1 MKSRLIILSLGLSP
15 PGTMGGN
22 SKITVEMARCLDGK
36 REVHFILPEN
46 KLATLTD
53 NVPSNH
59 GIHIHTIAAFT
70 GEDKL
75 NPLTSIKWFMPRLRI
90 ILKDISAGPNDYLY
104 CCSDFH
110 VDVVPPY
117 VLQKEFGFRWLP
129 SVFLFVPF
137 VFENLSRGYKF
148 PAIKYIIYWFYQRTL
163 FTLMKRRATGFVVTN
178 RSDFARFPKRFA
190 NKLFD
195 YYGGVNIEQ
204 IPPPHSNIPT
214 FEHSNIP
221 TFEHSNNLSVVFCS
235 RLHPQ
240 KGIDA
245 FLDTWKEV
253 LRLLSN
259 RTIEHSN
266 IQTFKL
272 SVIGNGD
279 PSYERYLKEKANRLG
294 IADTIE
300 WLGYVNNEAK
310 FRIYAK
316 SRVFVHPT
324 VFDNNGMVAAE
335 ALCTGLPVVMQDLPA
350 LRDVYTTGCL
360 KVPFGDRNAFAA
372 AVVSLLTDPAKY
384 AATAPNPDQL
394 AALRAHWKW
403 ESRAAEF
410 DQWLDSLTCTPNGE
424 MLSYP
429 HAQGTRD
436 VIHDRQPNDGRG
448 LHPFASR
455 RERALSDLSRV
466 RVLAEAF
473 ASQPSGASDSSP
485 RDSLRKVIEIAKAHG
500 LYITV
505 PSPPSATGV
514 VTGELISK
522 RTGESEVYFNATERA
537 YYKVKWPA
545 AKAHI
550 KHTTERDW
558 LYEHIIHNILFPD
571 TAYDFIGI
579 TEEVGELKIILRQ
592 QEVQSESAP
601 SDAQIAAHLVS
612 LGLTPEDRFFFG
624 NDLLAVTDVSAQ
636 SDNVLLDDAGNLRFI
651 DPLIRL
657 KKPAVD
663 VIDSLV
669 GGCIQ

>member
-1 MKSRLIILSLGLSP
+1 MKNRLIILALGLSP

-22 SKITVEMARCLDGK
+22 SKITVEMARCLAGK

-53 NVPSNH
+53 NVPANH
-59 GIHIHTIAAFT
+59 GIHIHTLPAFT

-75 NPLTSIKWFMPRLRI
+75 NPIAAIRWFTPRLRSV
-90 ILKDISAGPNDYLY
+90 LREISAGPNDFLY

-110 VDVVPPY
+110 VDVLPPY
-117 VLQKEFGFRWLP
+117 TLQKEFGFRWLP

-148 PAIKYIIYWFYQRTL
+148 PAIKYIIYWFYQRAL
-163 FTLMKRRATGFVVTN
+163 FALMKRRATGFVVTN
-178 RSDFARFPKRFA
+178 RSDFARFPKCFT

-204 IPPPHSNIPT
+204 IPGRRSKVEGRT
-214 FEHSNIP
+214 KD
-221 TFEHSNNLSVVFCS
+221 VVFCS

-245 FLDTWKEV
+245 FLDTWKIIV
-253 LRLLSN
+253 AHLRSHPSSPIPHPSL
-259 RTIEHSN
+259 TI
-266 IQTFKL
+266 
-272 SVIGNGD
+272 IGNGS
-279 PSYERYLKEKANRLG
+279 PSYESYLKDKAQRLG

-310 FRIYAK
+310 FRIYAE

-360 KVPFGDRNAFAA
+360 KVPFGDRDAFAA

-384 AATAPNPDQL
+384 ASTAPTPDQL
-394 AALRAHWKW
+394 AALRAHWNW
-403 ESRAAEF
+403 EARAAEF
-410 DQWLDSLTCTPNGE
+410 DRWLDGLNE
-424 MLSYP
+424 NVLSYA
-429 HAQGTRD
+429 HAQGTGNAL
-436 VIHDRQPNDGRG
+436 HDGQPDDGGG

-455 RERALSDLSRV
+455 RERALSDLSRI
-466 RVLAEAF
+466 RVLAEALSSELLR
-473 ASQPSGASDSSP
+473 ASQHGERASVRELTAAIVNAAKP
-485 RDSLRKVIEIAKAHG
+485 LGLHRPYESLKGFGDV
-500 LYITV
+500 
-505 PSPPSATGV
+505 
-514 VTGELISK
+514 K
-522 RTGESEVYFNATERA
+522 RRQSGESEVFASADNAFIV
-537 YYKVKWPA
+537 KVKDPTAKEPIKLTSPA
-545 AKAHI
+545 
-550 KHTTERDW
+550 DW

-571 TAYDFIGI
+571 TPYEFVGV
-579 TEEVGELKIILRQ
+579 TEQVGLLRIILRQ
-592 QEVQSESAP
+592 TNVEAIARP
-601 SDAQIAAHLVS
+601 SDTQIAAHLAS
-612 LGLTPEDRFFFG
+612 LGLKPEDRYFFG
-624 NDLLAVTDVSAQ
+624 NNLLAVTDVSAA

-657 KKPAVD
+657 KKPATE
-663 VIDSLV
+663 VIDQLV
-669 GGCIQ
+669 GDFSA

>member
-1 MKSRLIILSLGLSP
+1 MKNRLIILALGLSP

-22 SKITVEMARCLDGK
+22 SKITVEMARCLAGK

-53 NVPSNH
+53 NVPADH

-75 NPLTSIKWFMPRLRI
+75 NPLTSIKWFSPRLRT
-90 ILKDISAGPNDYLY
+90 ILKDISAGPDDYLY

-117 VLQKEFGFRWLP
+117 VMQKEFGFRWLP

-148 PAIKYIIYWFYQRTL
+148 PALKYIIYWFYQRAL
-163 FTLMKRRATGFVVTN
+163 FALMKRRATGFVVTN

-204 IPPPHSNIPT
+204 IPPRESPNHPITQSP
-214 FEHSNIP
+214 
-221 TFEHSNNLSVVFCS
+221 NLSVVFCS

-245 FLDTWKEV
+245 FLDTWK
-253 LRLLSN
+253 LISGKCS
-259 RTIEHSN
+259 TA
-266 IQTFKL
+266 KL
-272 SVIGNGD
+272 TVIGNGD
-279 PSYERYLKEKANRLG
+279 PAYERYLKEKANRLG
-294 IADTIE
+294 IADSIE

-384 AATAPNPDQL
+384 AATAPTPDQL

-410 DQWLDSLTCTPNGE
+410 DQWLDVLTCGKN
-424 MLSYP
+424 
-429 HAQGTRD
+429 
-436 VIHDRQPNDGRG
+436 
-448 LHPFASR
+448 
-455 RERALSDLSRV
+455 
-466 RVLAEAF
+466 
-473 ASQPSGASDSSP
+473 
-485 RDSLRKVIEIAKAHG
+485 
-500 LYITV
+500 
-505 PSPPSATGV
+505 
-514 VTGELISK
+514 
-522 RTGESEVYFNATERA
+522 
-537 YYKVKWPA
+537 
-545 AKAHI
+545 
-550 KHTTERDW
+550 
-558 LYEHIIHNILFPD
+558 PD
-571 TAYDFIGI
+571 AN
-579 TEEVGELKIILRQ
+579 
-592 QEVQSESAP
+592 P
-601 SDAQIAAHLVS
+601 
-612 LGLTPEDRFFFG
+612 
-624 NDLLAVTDVSAQ
+624 
-636 SDNVLLDDAGNLRFI
+636 
-651 DPLIRL
+651 
-657 KKPAVD
+657 
-663 VIDSLV
+663 
-669 GGCIQ
+669 